1 MIQRIQTLWLLFTAF
16 APLSLIHGG
25 IVNFID
31 RSGVKFFV
39 GFRGLY
45 QISGS
50 DFEIMKESLALP
62 ITLLTV
68 SVLSSVTII
77 LFKFRKIQKVIS
89 LIIVAFS
96 LCFLIMVLFYGY
108 QAATVFNSSLA
119 FGFRMIIPL
128 LMVFTSVMAYR
139 GISKDDKLVKSYDR
153 LR

>member
-1 MIQRIQTLWLLFTAF
+1 MIQRIQTLWLIFTAF

-31 RSGVKFFV
+31 KTGVKFFV

-50 DFEIMKESLALP
+50 EFEIVKESFGLP
-62 ITLLTV
+62 VIIV
-68 SVLSSVTII
+68 AISILSSLTIV
-77 LFKFRKIQKVIS
+77 LFKFRKIQKVLS
-89 LIIVAFS
+89 LIIVALS

-108 QAATVFNSSLA
+108 QATTVYNSSLA

-128 LMVFTSVMAYR
+128 VMVFTSVMAYR
-139 GISKDDKLVKSYDR
+139 GIAKDENLVKSYDR